1 MVTGLVQIISVTRKG
16 QATIPKRLREKYGIK
31 GKIVIEKDEKG
42 ILIKPLP
49 SPNDDY
55 GSLKSA
61 FKGKTARQLIEEARK
76 EESTKMLQQGIQ
88 SYKRP
93 S

>member
-61 FKGKTARQLIEEARK
+61 FKGKTTRQLIEEARK

>member
-1 MVTGLVQIISVTRKG
+1 LVQIISVTRKG

>member
-1 MVTGLVQIISVTRKG
+1 MTGLVQIISVTRKG

-61 FKGKTARQLIEEARK
+61 FKGKTTRQLIEEARK

>member
-1 MVTGLVQIISVTRKG
+1 MTGLVQIISVTRKG

>member
-1 MVTGLVQIISVTRKG
+1 VVTGLVQIISVTRKG

-61 FKGKTARQLIEEARK
+61 FKGKTTRQLIEEARK